1 VNLYLPTR
9 GRRNSAGVG
18 AGENMNRKA
27 VLRYDTSGAEF
38 PIART
43 ILCLLFLLAYCSAGF
58 AQSASPATNS
68 TTPFSL
74 RVTHLLGFEG
84 ARNNANGSVSLEGDV
99 LKFEKGG
106 TPAEQIKTSS
116 VQDVFVGD
124 ESKQVGGLPMTL
136 GKAAAPYGGG
146 RVVSLFAH
154 KKYDTL
160 ALEYVDAN
168 GAIHGAIF
176 QLNPG
181 QGEVLK
187 NELIARGAHASHK
200 DEEPSKQS
208 TAEVTRESK

>member
-1 VNLYLPTR
+1 
-9 GRRNSAGVG
+9 
-18 AGENMNRKA
+18 MNRKA
-27 VLRYDTSGAEF
+27 IQRYGTSDL
-38 PIART
+38 PIARLT
-43 ILCLLFLLAYCSAGF
+43 LSFLILFVFCNAAAF
-58 AQSASPATNS
+58 AQSTSQPSSS
-68 TTPFSL
+68 TTPFS
-74 RVTHLLGFEG
+74 VQATHLLGFAG
-84 ARNNANGSVSLEGDV
+84 ARDNANGTVSLDGDV
-99 LKFEKGG
+99 LKFETNGS
-106 TPAEQIKTSS
+106 PAKQIKTAS